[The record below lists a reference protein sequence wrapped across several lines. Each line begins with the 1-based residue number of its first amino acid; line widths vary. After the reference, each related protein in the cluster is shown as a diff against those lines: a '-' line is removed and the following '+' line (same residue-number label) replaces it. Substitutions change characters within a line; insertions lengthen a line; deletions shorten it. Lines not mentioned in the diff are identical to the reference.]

1 MASTF
6 PPPQPRPFLARLRR
20 GLSLRKRSDYLR
32 GQPRGEWLLS
42 ELLNKITAKK
52 KQQLI
57 SDQQDGE
64 RYRQH
69 AHAQQ
74 FACGYICG
82 QRPLERRVDRR
93 NPHSLHEYLG
103 SVGWPRLPHSRHG
116 VGTFG
121 RRTRDRCRSCSN
133 NQRRQ

>member
-1 MASTF
+1 M
-6 PPPQPRPFLARLRR
+6 QNEQRHDLV
-20 GLSLRKRSDYLR
+20 GEKRSDYLR

-74 FACGYICG
+74 LARGYLCG

-93 NPHSLHEYLG
+93 NLH
-103 SVGWPRLPHSRHG
+103 
-116 VGTFG
+116 G
-121 RRTRDRCRSCSN
+121 R
-133 NQRRQ
+133 